1 MTEITN
7 RLLAASAGFFAFSF
21 ASCFTFQ
28 PASADAFSFSTGT
41 PDGLIGTLSRPT
53 TGSLIQTETADDFTL
68 SQGTALNQATF
79 FGLIPA
85 GTQQHHPSRN
95 RVLPSVSRGLYTSAI
110 GQRAHACRLPGG
122 C

>member
-53 TGSLIQTETADDFTL
+53 SAGKIQTETADDFTL

-85 GTQQHHPSRN
+85 GAPLKQRHASRN
-95 RVLPSVSRGLYTSAI
+95 RVLPFVSRGLCISAI
-110 GQRAHACRLPGG
+110 GQRAYA
-122 C
+122 